1 MPVGDHIEPLQD
13 AALAEWAGEQPR
25 LHAHP
30 LADLCHRRF
39 RGEKRERFPAPW
51 SQKIRARLRRNI
63 ARHGDLHVPA
73 GPALIGADRPH
84 RALDHSLVWL
94 AQHRANY
101 GPADAQANG
110 NSPR

>member
-1 MPVGDHIEPLQD
+1 MPVGDHIEALQD
-13 AALAEWAGEQPR
+13 AALAEWPGEQPR
-25 LHAHP
+25 LHPHP
-30 LADLCHRRF
+30 LADLCRRGF
-39 RGEKRERFPAPW
+39 RGEKRERFSALRF
-51 SQKIRARLRRNI
+51 QKVRARLRRNI
-63 ARHGDLHVPA
+63 AAHRDLHIPA